1 MLMVVSGSRV
11 QHILWAF
18 SIVAS
23 KDISACWRV
32 AFFNGVSPLFSF
44 LPLPSHSLIFHRKH
58 GVMDAWTTWCGVGAH
73 GWVAE
78 IASHGRGPPSTR
90 RGGLVTVEAPRHPSP
105 SPIFHSH
112 IVPFYLLML
121 LPSFKRTPSAPLLLA
136 LSLPAKS
143 TRLSLLTF
151 SPTDYKWKRGDMLV
165 NILEK
170 SKQ

>member
-1 MLMVVSGSRV
+1 MLMVVSSSRV

-44 LPLPSHSLIFHRKH
+44 LPLPSHSLIFHCKH
-58 GVMDAWTTWCGVGAH
+58 GVMDAWTTWCGVGAR

-78 IASHGRGPPSTR
+78 IASHGTGPLSRGR
-90 RGGLVTVEAPRHPSP
+90 LVTAEAPRHPSL
-105 SPIFHSH
+105 SPIFPSH
-112 IVPFYLLML
+112 IVLFYLLML

-151 SPTDYKWKRGDMLV
+151 SPTDYKWKKGDMLV
-165 NILEK
+165 NILDK